1 MNGRRRRQFPGEG
14 VGWFPSET
22 PPADHEIEGAARRGR
37 GRPRKWRPP
46 GGPNTNTAGID
57 MHTVEAAHEAAS
69 AVIGGQ
75 IDSERLRDIAR
86 DLAGAWGSHIAFGGL
101 FAMQAETGAGR
112 PRSADALLVSDCREI
127 LAHHGL
133 NATIGG
139 DTDGAPRSTAV
150 RLADALVRVMTE
162 KNRPVS
168 ARQIRAA
175 RGISRGKRT

>member
-1 MNGRRRRQFPGEG
+1 MNGRRPRQFPDEG
-14 VGWFPSET
+14 ASWFPSET
-22 PPADHEIEGAARRGR
+22 PPADHEIEGVARRVR
-37 GRPRKWRPP
+37 GRPRKWLPP
-46 GGPNTNTAGID
+46 DPNIAGID
-57 MHTVEAAHEAAS
+57 MRTVEAAHEAAS

-75 IDSERLRDIAR
+75 IDSEKLRDIAR
-86 DLAGAWGSHIAFGGL
+86 DLAGAWGSYIAFRGL

-112 PRSADALLVSDCREI
+112 PRSADALLVSDCRAI

-150 RLADALVRVMTE
+150 RLADALVRVMTQ

-168 ARQIRAA
+168 DRQIRTA